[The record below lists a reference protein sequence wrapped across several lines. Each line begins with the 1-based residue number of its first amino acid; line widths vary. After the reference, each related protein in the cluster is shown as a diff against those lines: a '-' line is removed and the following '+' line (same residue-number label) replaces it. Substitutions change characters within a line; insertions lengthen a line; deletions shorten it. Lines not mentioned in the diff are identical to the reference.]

1 LADEVRASSID
12 PTHLLLAVTERDVAD
27 DVRQALRFSEAVRA
41 TGVAICLD
49 EHGSVAD
56 GVRYLSLIGARRV
69 KLTGRYVRGAKQSGS
84 DRAMIGVLAAA
95 AHDLG
100 IEVAAPFVTD
110 DTVYAILRTAG
121 VDLAQGRLIGH
132 AARLTPAG

>member
-1 LADEVRASSID
+1 M
-12 PTHLLLAVTERDVAD
+12 TERDVAD
-27 DVRQALRFSEAVRA
+27 DVRQALTFSEAVRA
-41 TGVAICLD
+41 TGVGICLD

-84 DRAMIGVLAAA
+84 DRAMVGVLAGA
-95 AHDLG
+95 AHELG

-110 DTVYAILRTAG
+110 DSIYAILRAAG

-132 AARLTPAG
+132 AARLTLPD

>member
-1 LADEVRASSID
+1 M
-12 PTHLLLAVTERDVAD
+12 TERDVAD
-27 DVRQALRFSEAVRA
+27 DVREALTFSEAVRA
-41 TGVAICLD
+41 IGVGICLD

-69 KLTGRYVRGAKQSGS
+69 KLTSQYIRTAKQSSS
-84 DRAMIGVLAAA
+84 DRAMIGILARAA
-95 AHDLG
+95 RELG

-110 DTVYAILRTAG
+110 DAIYATLGAVG

-132 AARLTPAG
+132 AAMLELPVGAAS